1 MNVIK
6 ESIVAGRESPLNA
19 GKLDE
24 LIARLQNLRAEYQ
37 DGILKVWEWDVA
49 PDETNWS
56 IGVRYTQDRDTTI
69 KLLRSF
75 GARYMTVKHNNSK
88 GGLWSCA
95 YETQDGTV
103 ETDLFNTE
111 LDSMAMML
119 LNLLREH
126 KSQVT

>member
-1 MNVIK
+1 
-6 ESIVAGRESPLNA
+6 
-19 GKLDE
+19 
-24 LIARLQNLRAEYQ
+24 
-37 DGILKVWEWDVA
+37 
-49 PDETNWS
+49 
-56 IGVRYTQDRDTTI
+56 
-69 KLLRSF
+69 
-75 GARYMTVKHNNSK
+75 MTVKHNNSK
-88 GGLWSCA
+88 GGLWSCV